1 MNNLRQSASAN
12 RKPGFEMNIPAT
24 HARDRIS
31 LDEATPVL
39 LDYSWPP
46 GIPHAK
52 TEVRIAWSA
61 GELLVR
67 GDMEDEEVTTR
78 ATADSQHFWE
88 LGDVFEIFLEAQDAG
103 FYTEMHV
110 APGNHR
116 LHLHIGHDDCKAMKI
131 HALTPS
137 DLAIRP
143 PGFAS
148 RSAATSTGWTAEARI
163 PARLVDPKGLITKSS
178 QWRASFCRYDAW
190 SDGRPPVLSST
201 SPHKELNFHR
211 RHEWRPICF

>member
-1 MNNLRQSASAN
+1 
-12 RKPGFEMNIPAT
+12 MNIPAT
-24 HARDRIS
+24 HAQDSSS
-31 LDEATPVL
+31 LAGAAPVP

-46 GIPHAK
+46 GSPRAK
-52 TEVRIAWSA
+52 TEVRIAWNA
-61 GELLVR
+61 RELLVR
-67 GDMEDEEVTTR
+67 GDMEDEDVTTS

-88 LGDVFEIFLEAQDAG
+88 LGDVFEIFLESRDAG

-110 APGNHR
+110 TPGNHR
-116 LHLHIGHDDCKAMKI
+116 LHLHIGRDNYEAMK
-131 HALTPS
+131 AKSLSPS
-137 DLAIRP
+137 DVAVRP

-148 RSAATSTGWTAEARI
+148 RSAVTPTGWTTEARI
-163 PARLVDPKGLITKSS
+163 PAGLVDPRGLITESS

-201 SPHKELNFHR
+201 SAHKELNFHR